1 MPRTRHT
8 VSGVIDENT
17 PEHIVTHPVLG
28 QYLEVVDEDAK
39 PFLPEMHK
47 PTKVEREVVDEHEA
61 PAIVLGMDGEV
72 PTHEKNG
79 KAR

>member
-17 PEHIVTHPVLG
+17 PEHIVNHPILG
-28 QYLEVVDEDAK
+28 QYLEVVGEDVK

-47 PTKVEREVVDEHEA
+47 PTKAEPEEVEHEA
-61 PAIVLGMDGEV
+61 PAIVLGMPDEDST
-72 PTHEKNG
+72 PEKNG